1 MHEMSLCEGI
11 LNILQKQSKI
21 DQYSTVK
28 TVVLEIGRLSSI
40 EPDALRFAFSVVM
53 KGSIAENARLNIIDI
68 AGQAWCLHCQK
79 QVVINQRYDGCPLCG
94 GYPLQITEG
103 QQMRI
108 KELEVL

>member
-28 TVVLEIGRLSSI
+28 TVVLEIGKLSSV

-53 KGSIAENARLNIIDI
+53 KGSIAENASLNIIDV
-68 AGQAWCLHCQK
+68 AGQAWCLPCQK
-79 QVVINQRYDGCPLCG
+79 HVVINQRYDGCPLCG
-94 GYPLQITEG
+94 YFPLQITEG
-103 QQMRI
+103 DQMRI